1 MTTQEPTDNRRRLA
15 ALAGLIVLWGACL
28 VTIGFHPVLVAP
40 VVVAG
45 VAAAALAFE
54 HRRIRA
60 SVAAWDLHTHW
71 RSGRDRLR
79 RHGQEAAR
87 VGGQRAA
94 AMRRALAAS
103 YLRALAAAKAARADR
118 LPRRSQLPEPE
129 RVDGSRQARKLN
141 EQAASSRQAGRAEE
155 AIALGEQ
162 ALQIFRSLGDQRGAA
177 LTLNGLGLAQAR
189 IGDEASAVDS
199 YETAISLLTA
209 LGDTHSTGRVLAN
222 LGALHRGQGHDAQAR
237 ACWSDALERFEPGSV
252 EYDRTAQQ
260 LRLAG

>member
-1 MTTQEPTDNRRRLA
+1 MTAQEPTDNRRRLA

-28 VTIGFHPVLVAP
+28 VTIGFDPVLVAP

-54 HRRIRA
+54 GRRIRA
-60 SVAAWDLHTHW
+60 SVSAWALDIHW
-71 RSGRDRLR
+71 RSLRDRFR
-79 RHGQEAAR
+79 RHAQEAAR
-87 VGGQRAA
+87 LGTQGMEAVRRALVA
-94 AMRRALAAS
+94 SYRRALAAT
-103 YLRALAAAKAARADR
+103 RAARENR
-118 LPRRSQLPEPE
+118 LPRRSPPPTLESA
-129 RVDGSRQARKLN
+129 DGSRQARKLN
-141 EQAASSRQAGRAEE
+141 EQAASSRQDGRAEE

-189 IGDEASAVDS
+189 VGDEASAVDS

-209 LGDTHSTGRVLAN
+209 LGDTHSAGRVLAN

-237 ACWSDALERFEPGSV
+237 ACWNDALERFEPGSV